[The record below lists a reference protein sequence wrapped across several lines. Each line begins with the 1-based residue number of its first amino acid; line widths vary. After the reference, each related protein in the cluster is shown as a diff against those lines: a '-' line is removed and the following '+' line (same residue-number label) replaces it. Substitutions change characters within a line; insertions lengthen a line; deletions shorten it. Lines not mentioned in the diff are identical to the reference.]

1 MNIYVHASPPC
12 ILNNIERILKM
23 LISLKDHLV
32 KTTAI
37 GLLLGSASLVAPAKA
52 ESSLEGN
59 IGFTNNYV
67 WRGMTQTDD
76 QAAISGGL
84 DFSAGGF
91 YAGTWASNVDFAD
104 DTNSEQ
110 DVYFGYA
117 GDAGDISYDVGYIA
131 YMYSGG
137 DDLDFSEVYVS
148 VGAAGFSLTYS
159 YLVDADYDADSGDE
173 TYLALD
179 YELPL
184 AGDFG
189 VSLHYGIYDKD
200 SETDEQH
207 DYSMTISKDDFSL
220 TFSQVD
226 DEFFAND
233 EDMKIFVSYGIG
245 F

>member
-1 MNIYVHASPPC
+1 
-12 ILNNIERILKM
+12 M

-148 VGAAGFSLTYS
+148 LGAAGFSLTYS
-159 YLVDADYDADSGDE
+159 YLVDADYDADSG
-173 TYLALD
+173 
-179 YELPL
+179 
-184 AGDFG
+184 
-189 VSLHYGIYDKD
+189 
-200 SETDEQH
+200 DEQH

-226 DEFFAND
+226 DEFFSND

>member
-1 MNIYVHASPPC
+1 
-12 ILNNIERILKM
+12 M

-37 GLLLGSASLVAPAKA
+37 GLLLGSASLAAPAKA

-59 IGFTNNYV
+59 IGFTSNYV

-91 YAGTWASNVDFAD
+91 YAGTWVSNVDFGND
-104 DTNSEQ
+104 VNSEQ

-117 GDAGDISYDVGYIA
+117 GDAGDFSYDVGYIA
-131 YMYSGG
+131 YLYSGAAG
-137 DDLDFSEVYVS
+137 DADFSEVYVS

-159 YLVDADYDADSGDE
+159 YLVDADYDSDSGDQ
-173 TYLALD
+173 TYISLD

-184 AGDFG
+184 SGDFG
-189 VSLHYGIYDKD
+189 VSLHYGIYDWED
-200 SETDEQH
+200 AADTGSDEQT
-207 DYSMTISKDDFSL
+207 DFGMTISKDDFSL
-220 TFSQVD
+220 TLSQVD

>member
-1 MNIYVHASPPC
+1 
-12 ILNNIERILKM
+12 M

-32 KTTAI
+32 KTTAL
-37 GLLLGSASLVAPAKA
+37 GLMLGSTIMMSPAKA
-52 ESSLEGN
+52 ETSLEGN

-84 DFSAGGF
+84 DFAAGGF
-91 YAGTWASNVDFAD
+91 YIGTWASNVDFSD
-104 DTNSEQ
+104 DTSSEQ
-110 DVYFGYA
+110 DIYFGYGGEA
-117 GDAGDISYDVGYIA
+117 GGVSYDVGYIA

-137 DDLDFSEVYVS
+137 TDYDFSEVYVS
-148 VGAAGFSLTYS
+148 VGASGFTLSYS

-184 AGDFG
+184 TGDFG

-200 SETDEQH
+200 SVSDEQI
-207 DYSMTISKDDFSL
+207 DYNITISKGDFAL
-220 TFSQVD
+220 TFSQAD
-226 DEFFAND
+226 DEFFPGSD
-233 EDMKIFVSYGIG
+233 SDMKAFVSYGIG

>member
-1 MNIYVHASPPC
+1 
-12 ILNNIERILKM
+12 M

-37 GLLLGSASLVAPAKA
+37 GLLLGSASFVAPANA

-84 DFSAGGF
+84 DFAAGGF
-91 YAGTWASNVDFAD
+91 YIGTWASNVDFGD
-104 DTNSEQ
+104 DTSSEQ
-110 DVYFGYA
+110 DIYFGYG
-117 GDAGDISYDVGYIA
+117 GDAGGVSYDVGYIA

-148 VGAAGFSLTYS
+148 VGASGFSLTYS

-184 AGDFG
+184 SGDIG

-200 SETDEQH
+200 SVADEAK
-207 DYSMTISKDDFSL
+207 DYNITFSKGDFAL
-220 TFSQVD
+220 TFSGID
-226 DEFFAND
+226 DEFFPGSD
-233 EDMKIFVSYGIG
+233 SDMKAFVSYGIG

>member
-1 MNIYVHASPPC
+1 
-12 ILNNIERILKM
+12 M
-23 LISLKDHLV
+23 LISLKDHLI

-37 GLLLGSASLVAPAKA
+37 GVLLGSASFVAPAKA

-59 IGFTNNYV
+59 IGLTNNYV

-76 QAAISGGL
+76 QAAVSGGL
-84 DFSAGGF
+84 DFSSGSF
-91 YAGTWASNVDFAD
+91 YAGTWVSNVDFD
-104 DTNSEQ
+104 DDINSEQ
-110 DVYFGYA
+110 DVYLGYA
-117 GDAGDISYDVGYIA
+117 GDAGDISYDFGYIA
-131 YMYSGG
+131 YLYSGG
-137 DDLDFSEVYVS
+137 DSADFSEVYVS

-159 YLVDADYDADSGDE
+159 YLVDSDFNADSGDE

-189 VSLHYGIYDKD
+189 VNLHFGIYDKD

-207 DYSMTISKDDFSL
+207 DYSMSISKDDFSL

-226 DEFFAND
+226 DEFSAND

>member
-1 MNIYVHASPPC
+1 
-12 ILNNIERILKM
+12 M

-91 YAGTWASNVDFAD
+91 YAGTWASNVDFGD

-137 DDLDFSEVYVS
+137 DDL
-148 VGAAGFSLTYS
+148 
-159 YLVDADYDADSGDE
+159 
-173 TYLALD
+173 
-179 YELPL
+179 
-184 AGDFG
+184 
-189 VSLHYGIYDKD
+189 
-200 SETDEQH
+200 
-207 DYSMTISKDDFSL
+207 
-220 TFSQVD
+220 
-226 DEFFAND
+226 
-233 EDMKIFVSYGIG
+233 IF
-245 F
+245 